1 MQDTIARCEFGWTLH
16 FESEMSEA
24 GGSIGDRGR
33 KIHGGFINSPIGI
46 TCSAAA
52 RRRIEQV
59 GIEPDRIRQAFD
71 HHMQMKPFHAI
82 TFLRLDIPAGLCT
95 AAPEKR
101 GGAPLQQFS
110 VR

>member
-1 MQDTIARCEFGWTLH
+1 MIERCEFCWSLH

-24 GGSIGDRGR
+24 GRPMGDRGR

-52 RRRIEQV
+52 RRRLEQV
-59 GIEPDRIRQAFD
+59 GIEPDRVRQAFD

-82 TFLRLDIPAGLCT
+82 TFLCLDIPAGLRTT
-95 AAPEKR
+95 APWDR
-101 GGAPLQQFS
+101 DGAPLQQFS